1 MVSVSVVVAARN
13 EEINISE
20 ALTSIVMQENVDF
33 EIIYVDDHSEDGSIE
48 IVRKLAEKYPRIRVV
63 VNPKR
68 GKCSAFNYGV
78 SISAGRFVCIFAGDD
93 IMPQGSLSQ
102 RYAAVADEPDEHFV
116 VGVSKLVTMSNIEKY
131 NGHLIP
137 RAKGRGALS
146 GVSPMMNR
154 NALAVIFPTPE
165 ELPNEDTWMELAILH
180 MPCWRIIHSDIV
192 CCRWRVHSGNSVNML
207 VPFEEYNEKIT
218 VRMNS
223 LRLFMNRFGS
233 ELDHVQRVAVQRK
246 IDLEDSRRR
255 GNLRGILVSDCS
267 LVDRLRALSIAN
279 ATMYS
284 IRKKFY
290 GLLSGW

>member
-1 MVSVSVVVAARN
+1 
-13 EEINISE
+13 
-20 ALTSIVMQENVDF
+20 
-33 EIIYVDDHSEDGSIE
+33 
-48 IVRKLAEKYPRIRVV
+48 
-63 VNPKR
+63 
-68 GKCSAFNYGV
+68 
-78 SISAGRFVCIFAGDD
+78 
-93 IMPQGSLSQ
+93 MPQGSLSQ